1 MLLYLRAP
9 GCSFEQLKARSLE
22 SLWFWPAEV
31 SLLTGAPEE
40 FWALLAA
47 SLLLTFPKYMGDGP

>member
-9 GCSFEQLKARSLE
+9 GCLFEQLKALSLE
-22 SLWFWPAEV
+22 SLWSWSAEV
-31 SLLTGAPEE
+31 SLLPGAPEE
-40 FWALLAA
+40 FRAPLAA